1 MHHIETKLYD
11 IDANAGDD
19 KWMQV
24 RVEPLMSDSALAEV
38 IRNQICLAELP
49 ADGESFEIKDVQP
62 RGFNIQDSSLLA
74 GILKESA
81 LMQSSCGTSQYL

>member
-11 IDANAGDD
+11 IDATAGDD
-19 KWMQV
+19 NWMQA
-24 RVEPLMSDSALAEV
+24 RVEPLLSDSALAEV
-38 IRNQICLAELP
+38 ILNQICLAELP

-62 RGFNIQDSSLLA
+62 KGFNIQDSSLLA
-74 GILKESA
+74 DILRESV